1 MLPRLPLAIGRLAHC
16 PESADIASIHQHERI
31 DMPGKPHIQDLPA
44 DEIATLLAND
54 GNNVSPQQAAALRE
68 FIEDIG
74 GLENARAA
82 VEMLSQLRDA
92 A

>member
-1 MLPRLPLAIGRLAHC
+1 MARAIR
-16 PESADIASIHQHERI
+16 
-31 DMPGKPHIQDLPA
+31 IQDLPA
-44 DEIATLLAND
+44 EEIAALLARKD
-54 GNNVSPQQAAALRE
+54 KDVTPQQAIALQD

>member
-1 MLPRLPLAIGRLAHC
+1 M
-16 PESADIASIHQHERI
+16 SARI
-31 DMPGKPHIQDLPA
+31 HIQALPA
-44 DEIATLLAND
+44 DEIAALLAKD
-54 GNNVSPQQAAALRE
+54 GKDVSPQQAAALQE

-74 GLENARAA
+74 GLENACAA

>member
-1 MLPRLPLAIGRLAHC
+1 
-16 PESADIASIHQHERI
+16 
-31 DMPGKPHIQDLPA
+31 MPGKIHIQDLPA
-44 DEIATLLAND
+44 DEIAALLAKD
-54 GNNVSPQQAAALRE
+54 GNGVSPEQAAALQE

-74 GLENARAA
+74 GLENACAA